1 MKKIKAI
8 KRRSPSA
15 VLDDE
20 ARRLAQRHEDALRR
34 MTAEALAQ
42 AKRPAHRG
50 SWWLALPVASVMMM
64 LVAGLL
70 VWQGG
75 GQPETPAM
83 AKIDPAALP
92 AWVLDDSAP
101 VTLLENIEFYAWL
114 AEHGDDDKS

>member
-1 MKKIKAI
+1 MKKHNTTTK
-8 KRRSPSA
+8 RSPSA

-20 ARRLAQRHEDALRR
+20 ARRLACRHEDALQR

-70 VWQGG
+70 VWQGDRL
-75 GQPETPAM
+75 ETPVM
-83 AKIDPAALP
+83 AKVDPAALP
-92 AWVLDDSAP
+92 EWVLDDSAP

-114 AEHGDDDKS
+114 AEQGDDDKS